1 MGSIIQLKNVSK
13 TFAGGVVA
21 VDGVDLDIEEG
32 EYVTLLGPSGCGK
45 TTALRMVAGFESPTH
60 GSIHLAGEDV
70 TDLPPYRR
78 QVNMVFQDYALFPH
92 MSVSQNVGYGLRI
105 AGVSK
110 NDIADQVRKALD
122 LVELTS
128 KADRMPNEL
137 SGGERQR
144 VALSRA
150 IIRQP
155 KVLLL
160 DEPLSALDANLRENM
175 RVELRHLHQRLGLTF
190 VMVTHDQ
197 TEALVMSDRV
207 VVMERG
213 RVAQIGTPSD
223 LYDHPTSTYVASFIG
238 VSNVL
243 TGHVSQSRGDEIT
256 INYGADHMTAAKH
269 GHTYADGDPIY
280 MTIRPEKASLVANP
294 KSAGKKS
301 NLLKGTVR
309 EVFFQGSIARASIDL
324 ASGDTF
330 IIDLF
335 LPNTSAQSDLP
346 QHGSPVTVAVEPH
359 NVNTFAAEGGS

>member
-1 MGSIIQLKNVSK
+1 MGSIIQLDRLRK
-13 TFAGGVVA
+13 TFPGGVTA
-21 VDGVDLDIEEG
+21 VDDVSLEIEEG

-45 TTALRMVAGFESPTH
+45 TTVLRMVAGFESPNN
-60 GSIHLAGEDV
+60 GSIRLAGEDV
-70 TDLPPYRR
+70 TELPPYRR

-105 AGVSK
+105 AGVPKSE
-110 NDIADQVRKALD
+110 IADQVRKALD

-128 KADRMPNEL
+128 KADRRPNEL

-207 VVMERG
+207 VVMEQG

-223 LYDHPTSTYVASFIG
+223 LYDHPASTYVASFIG

-243 TGHVSQSRGDEIT
+243 TGHVVKSHGEEIT
-256 INYGADHMTAAKH
+256 INYGAEHMTAVRN
-269 GHTYADGDPIY
+269 GHAYSDGDPVC
-280 MTIRPEKASLVANP
+280 MTIRPEKASLLANP
-294 KSAGKKS
+294 KSAGKKA

-309 EVFFQGSIARASIDL
+309 EVLFQGSIARASIDL

-330 IIDLF
+330 IVDLF

-346 QHGSPVTVAVEPH
+346 QHGSAVTVAVEPH